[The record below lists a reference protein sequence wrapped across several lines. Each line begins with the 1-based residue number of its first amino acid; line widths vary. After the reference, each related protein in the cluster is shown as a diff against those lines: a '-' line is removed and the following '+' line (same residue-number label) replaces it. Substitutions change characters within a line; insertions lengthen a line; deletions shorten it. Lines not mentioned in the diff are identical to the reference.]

1 MKSTIQ
7 IFSELGLRLT
17 EFGSD
22 EASRSVIARAVAE
35 NEWFS
40 VEDIRYAV
48 EAVRQQM
55 LDADKVSQW
64 LAHYPSIGSR
74 EPRRVAIIMAGNIP
88 LVGFFDILCIIASGH
103 RCHLKASS
111 KDAVLTR
118 YIVDL
123 LRDIDPDIP
132 LYDYDPK
139 AHYDMA
145 IATGS
150 DEANAYFRE
159 HFATTRSLLRGS
171 RFSVAILDGKESD
184 DELSALMNDITAYS
198 GMGCRSV
205 SVVLAPHNTTPRLPK
220 REAHNPKLRGLIATQ
235 RALRTMQGL
244 PYHDHGAFLLI
255 EATEPTHS
263 LATVALCHYSTLDDA
278 TKWLADHHDQIQCVV
293 SHIPS
298 IEQRVAFGEAQQP
311 TLWHYADGIDT
322 MQFLLN

>member
-1 MKSTIQ
+1 MTKPFIDT
-7 IFSELGLRLT
+7 FAELGRRLDGFGT
-17 EFGSD
+17 ETTSRHIIE
-22 EASRSVIARAVAE
+22 EAIAQ
-35 NEWFS
+35 NGWFT
-40 VEDIRYAV
+40 EGDICAAV
-48 EAVRQQM
+48 EAIRCKM
-55 LDADKVSQW
+55 LNRAELERWIADYTPTTTP
-64 LAHYPSIGSR
+64 AD
-74 EPRRVAIIMAGNIP
+74 VALIMAGNIP
-88 LVGFFDILCIIASGH
+88 LVGFFDILCVVASRH

-132 LYDYDPK
+132 LYDYDPA

-205 SVVLAPHNTTPRLPK
+205 SVVLAPRNTTPRLPK

-235 RALRTMQGL
+235 RALRTMQRL
-244 PYHDHGAFLLI
+244 PYHDHGAFLMI

-263 LATVALCHYSTLDDA
+263 LATVALCHYSTLDEA